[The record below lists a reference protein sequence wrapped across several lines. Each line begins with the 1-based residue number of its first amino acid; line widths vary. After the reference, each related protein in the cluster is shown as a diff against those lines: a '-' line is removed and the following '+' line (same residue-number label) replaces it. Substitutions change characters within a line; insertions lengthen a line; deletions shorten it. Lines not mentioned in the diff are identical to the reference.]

1 MKLNKLSIVMYH
13 YVRDLKN
20 SAYPRIKGL
29 NISSF
34 RRQLDFLQ
42 ANYSF
47 ISLVELTAC
56 IKESKPLPDSAC
68 WLTFDDGYRDHYEY
82 VFPELLT
89 RGLKGAFF
97 PSAKAVAERQIL
109 DVNKIHFILAS
120 VSNTNVIVEELR
132 FLFLENGLTHTIG
145 KSFDDLWIELAQSN
159 RFDSSE
165 IIFVKPLLQH
175 ALPEVWRA
183 RFTDLLFAKYVSVDT
198 RAFADHLYISANELF
213 EMIQAGMYVG
223 SHGYRHLW
231 LGKENQQTQLD
242 EIQASL
248 AFLGGIGAPT
258 DDWVMCYPY
267 GDRNYET
274 LEILRSK
281 GCLASLTTEVGISD
295 LQRHPHLEMPR
306 LDTNDSPQ

>member
-1 MKLNKLSIVMYH
+1 MYH

-29 NISSF
+29 DISAF
-34 RRQLDFLQ
+34 KRQLDFLQ

-47 ISLVELTAC
+47 ISLDELAAC
-56 IKESKPLPDSAC
+56 IKDSKQLPDNAC

-89 RGLKGAFF
+89 RGIKGAFF
-97 PSAKAVAERQIL
+97 PSAKAVLERQIL

-120 VSNTNVIVEELR
+120 VGNINVIVQELR
-132 FLFLENGLTHTIG
+132 LLFLENGLTHTIG

-165 IIFVKPLLQH
+165 IIFVKRLLQH
-175 ALPEVWRA
+175 ALPEAWRA
-183 RFTDLLFAKYVSVDT
+183 RFTDLLFAKYVSVDSC
-198 RAFADHLYISANELF
+198 AFADDLYVSANELS
-213 EMIQAGMYVG
+213 EMIHAGMYVG

-231 LGKENQQTQLD
+231 LGKETQQTQLD

-248 AFLGGIGAPT
+248 AFLGGIGAST

-267 GDRNYET
+267 GDRNQET
-274 LEILRSK
+274 LEILKNK
-281 GCLASLTTEVGISD
+281 GCLAGLTTEVGITNF
-295 LQRHPHLEMPR
+295 QRHPHLEMPR
-306 LDTNDSPQ
+306 LDTNDLPQ